1 MNIVLHKVFNTLAE
15 NKTDDETVVVFLH
28 GNSANSLIWQ
38 NQFKSELLQNFCMAA
53 LDLPGHGA
61 SPRLEEYS
69 LTQLVNILVD
79 SCQNSPKI
87 VLVGHS
93 LGGHL
98 AIEALPKLPN
108 CIGLLIF
115 GTPPVKSPLN
125 LQEAFLPDERIS
137 LLFKGQLNAMERVSF
152 VSGICSDT
160 SPAHSRLVES
170 LLKTDPKFREG
181 MGVSA
186 ANGEFSNEFVILK
199 TTKLPIAVI
208 HGANDAL
215 VNAEYIEKLEIPY
228 LWKQKVH
235 YIEASTHSPHI
246 ENPSRFNQLLFQF
259 LEDIQNEEV
268 GS

>member
-28 GNSANSLIWQ
+28 GNSANSLIWR
-38 NQFKSELLQNFCMAA
+38 NQFKCELLQNFRMMA

-61 SPRLEEYS
+61 SPKLEEYS
-69 LTQLVNILVD
+69 LTQLVDILVD
-79 SCQNSPKI
+79 SCQNFPKM

-125 LQEAFLPDERIS
+125 LHEAFLADERIS
-137 LLFKGQLNAMERVSF
+137 LLFKGQLNATERVSF

-160 SPAHSRLVES
+160 SPARSKLIAS
-170 LLKTDPKFREG
+170 LSNTDPKFREG
-181 MGVSA
+181 IGVSA
-186 ANGEFSNEFVILK
+186 ANGEFSDEVEILRNAR
-199 TTKLPIAVI
+199 LPIAVM

-215 VNAEYIEKLEIPY
+215 VNADYIEKLEIPY

-235 YIEASTHSPHI
+235 YIEGSTHSPHV
-246 ENPSRFNQLLFQF
+246 ENPSYFNQLLFQF
-259 LEDIQNEEV
+259 LEDI
-268 GS
+268 